1 MTALLT
7 VRTYPFVSDAEIG
20 RARLAADGIASVVR
34 VDNEG
39 GLNPGFYREYGVRL
53 EVDPGD
59 LDDALDS
66 LGIERVFVPRE
77 AARAMAVHALAS
89 MPNEACG
96 LVMFDTDDRVTFV
109 CCLTN
114 TDRSPSRFTIDPTEH
129 HGAIRFA
136 ASMGWTIGGVFHSHV
151 RSESLPSAADQS
163 GGGDPDWVHF
173 IIGPVAGRKPA
184 LRGYRFLD
192 HGPEEVSLD
201 IGT

>member
-1 MTALLT
+1 MTALAT

-53 EVDPGD
+53 EVDPDD

-66 LGIERVFVPRE
+66 LGIERILVPRE
-77 AARAMAVHALAS
+77 AARAMAVHALGS

-96 LVMFDTDDRVTFV
+96 LVMFGSDRRVTFV

-114 TDRSPSRFTIDPTEH
+114 TDRSPSRFTIDPAEH

-151 RSESLPSAADQS
+151 RSESLPSAADLS

-173 IIGPVAGRKPA
+173 IIGPVSGRKPA
-184 LRGYRFLD
+184 LRGYRFLEL
-192 HGPEEVSLD
+192 GPEEVSLD

>member
-1 MTALLT
+1 MTALVT

-59 LDDALDS
+59 VDDALDS
-66 LGIERVFVPRE
+66 LGVERLFVPLE
-77 AARAMAVHALAS
+77 AARAMAVHALGS
-89 MPNEACG
+89 MPHEACG
-96 LVMFDTDDRVTFV
+96 LVMFDDDGDVTFV

-114 TDRSPSRFTIDPTEH
+114 VDESPSRFTIHPTEH
-129 HGAIRFA
+129 HGAVGFA
-136 ASMGWTIGGVFHSHV
+136 SSMGWTIGGVFHSHI
-151 RSESLPSAADQS
+151 RSQPLPSPADVA

-173 IIGPVAGRKPA
+173 IIGPVTGRKPA